1 MYLKLLKKNPQ
12 SSISCFAGNLL
23 IANKLYDI
31 ARTNPSLNLYRTA
44 HAKEVLVYIIVPY
57 KDRD

>member
-31 ARTNPSLNLYRTA
+31 VRTNPSLNLYRTA
-44 HAKEVLVYIIVPY
+44 HAKEVLVYIIVP
-57 KDRD
+57 